1 MKYFLLIFSLNSFS
15 TTYEST
21 DNKSMSKFERIN
33 VNEQRVIEMS
43 KTFQKQKGQIEALK
57 NQFSQLEKRVK
68 ELETAPKTQLSE

>member
-1 MKYFLLIFSLNSFS
+1 
-15 TTYEST
+15 
-21 DNKSMSKFERIN
+21 MSKFERIN